1 MNANDLLTD
10 PSAGTFC
17 AEVAEYV
24 KGKRFHVTGGGG
36 TIGSAVVDLLIEYG
50 AKWVAAIDRDEGRLC
65 KVNPGAARCL
75 FDVSGTGTRTYPATY
90 GEPCDVVIHCAAYK
104 HVDGLQSAP
113 CEAMHN
119 NVTATQNV
127 AEWCRSQINPVQ
139 MVYLSTDKAI
149 APVGV
154 LGLTKALGEHV
165 ARSIANARIVRLVN
179 VIGSSGSV
187 TERWEKQVASGE
199 AISIC
204 NPSHERHYITER
216 NAANTVLS
224 SLLGPEQG
232 VYIPSWYE
240 TISTGTLA
248 DRFIAACGG
257 TWKITE
263 DRPGER
269 RHEPVMEDGHD
280 ALAQYGTATLTG
292 VPVRSMAVQEVG

>member
-17 AEVAEYV
+17 AEVSEYV

-36 TIGSAVVDLLIEYG
+36 TIGLAVVNLLIEYG
-50 AKWVAAIDRDEGRLC
+50 AADVVAIERDEGRLAMVPDGC
-65 KVNPGAARCL
+65 RRMLSDIAFG
-75 FDVSGTGTRTYPATY
+75 YPVFFVR
-90 GEPCDVVIHCAAYK
+90 PDVVIHCAAYK

-113 CEAMHN
+113 IEAVRN
-119 NVTATQNV
+119 NVVATQEVAHYCASTNV
-127 AEWCRSQINPVQ
+127 D

-199 AISIC
+199 SISIC
-204 NPSHERHYITER
+204 NPGHERHYITER

-240 TISTGTLA
+240 TINTGTLA
-248 DRFIAACGG
+248 DRFIAANGG

-292 VPVRSMAVQEVG
+292 VPVRNMAVQEVG